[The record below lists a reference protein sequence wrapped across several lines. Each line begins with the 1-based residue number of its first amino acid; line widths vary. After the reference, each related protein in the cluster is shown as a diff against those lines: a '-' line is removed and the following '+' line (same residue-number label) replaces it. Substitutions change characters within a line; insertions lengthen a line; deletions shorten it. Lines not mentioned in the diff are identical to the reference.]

1 MARTLRFEA
10 LYPYAPE
17 QVWVALTDP
26 EAIGEWLMPNNFEPR
41 VGHCFTFRT
50 KPAPGFDGIV
60 QCEVLEL
67 DPPERLAYSWK
78 GGGIDTIVRYVLAA
92 EGGNTRLVME
102 QSGFTGLKGFMVS
115 KILGGGWKRM
125 IAERLPAAA
134 ARVEGGRYRSA
145 PDDPLSHCHD

>member
-10 LYPYAPE
+10 LYPYPPE

-26 EAIGEWLMPNNFEPR
+26 QAIGEWLMPNDFEPR
-41 VGHCFTFRT
+41 VGHLFTFRT

-78 GGGIDTIVRYVLAA
+78 GGGIDTIVRYSLAA

-134 ARVEGGRYRSA
+134 ARVEGGRYHA
-145 PDDPLSHCHD
+145 EPDDPLSRCHD